1 FGDPEADIV
10 LIACGTA
17 SAQSKEAVRLL
28 EDEGIMTK
36 VIKLKTIRP
45 FPVEELRSSVKNAR
59 YIFVPEFN
67 VVGWLEREVRRYLY
81 GHSKADIIGSP
92 RVAGGMT
99 MPPEVI
105 AKEILKLTGKEV
117 KHVI

>member
-1 FGDPEADIV
+1 V
-10 LIACGTA
+10 
-17 SAQSKEAVRLL
+17 V
-28 EDEGIMTK
+28 
-36 VIKLKTIRP
+36 KLKTIRP
-45 FPVEELRSSVKNAR
+45 FPIEELRQAVKGAK

-81 GHSKADIIGSP
+81 GHSDAEIIGSP

-99 MPPEVI
+99 MPAEVI
-105 AKEILKLTGKEV
+105 AKEVLKLTGKEV